1 MHPGSVGWGAEVLLE
16 SAWRLISADDFR
28 NPEAARNALRQIA
41 SWWEEAC
48 RSAGISEPMPDV
60 PGWAETLQR
69 VLREAPL
76 REAVLSAVESFI
88 RNSRATFDP
97 FQLFERSPRALEVLG
112 RLACG
117 SPFLTQ
123 TLLAD
128 PQCLASLTLHGRT
141 ADTKDREQFIAEA
154 EQCLRGASGRVGR
167 LRELRRYQ
175 RRQLLRIGMCDA
187 FGLMDLRFVTLQLS
201 LLADAMVQ
209 CSLTL
214 AAAECGVSAEQISV
228 IALGKLGGEELN
240 YSSDI
245 DLVLICS
252 EQTAQTQRLARLLVD
267 GLTDNTPPGFLYRV
281 DLRLRPWGEAGPLVS
296 APQAYAD
303 YLAQHAE
310 LWEKQAML
318 KARPIA
324 GSAALGT
331 GFLQQIRPLLFTASE
346 ARVLAD
352 VQAMKAKIEHRL
364 RQRGKLYSEVKLG
377 VGSIRDI
384 EFLAQALQLIHGQS
398 EPRVLTTNTLDALV
412 RQAEF
417 GLISSHWYRQL
428 RTGYVFLRNVEHAL
442 QLLHNQQTHELPT
455 DARQLQWLANRLD
468 YPDAATL
475 MARFEEHRVAV
486 RRIFEE
492 CLQSGVVTGAAEAG
506 GGPGQVSDGSQTS
519 VERWADEGAGAGDL
533 LRRYADRLGSLA
545 VAAAATGGCAV
556 EELRGS
562 GIQSTIGRTGAQVPE
577 AGELRDLLV
586 VGVDFSGWLSV
597 ICGLLSVYQLDI
609 RCGDAATGDGLRG
622 QWEQRPEGFFAACF
636 QVRGAVGGPA
646 QASIGTSGGTLAERL
661 QAEIGR
667 LGGWSREGRIEE
679 VRAELISRFCAA
691 VPDVRQPGN
700 SVDDSGLAVELNP
713 LAGSVLTE
721 MKISGEDSWGF
732 FYELASALSLGRFRV
747 LRAIIRSNGRQVRDV
762 LYVRERNGQPI
773 ASEER
778 RQELRL
784 AATLIKQFTHWLPTA
799 SDPHHALLRFRDLVS
814 RLQPASAWESNQ
826 RSLQKPRVLSAVA
839 RVLGISQYLWDTFLR
854 SRHESLLPLLV
865 NSDQLAERPQV
876 DDLRVQLQSQLAGR
890 QAGGADWAGA
900 VSEPVFNMDRWQVL
914 NEFKDRHLF
923 RIDMRHVL
931 GHCRPFGEF
940 SGELT
945 ELAELIVQTAAELAW
960 RELTVQYGQPRLGGE
975 SGSTG
980 PSACA
985 WMIAG
990 LGKFGGVEM
999 GFASD
1004 LELMLVYAGE
1014 GRTDGNSVL
1023 TNAQFFERMV
1033 RMIEQGIRA
1042 PQDGI
1047 FHVDLRIRPYGQ
1059 AGPAAVR
1066 FSDLATYYAVGGPA
1080 WPYERQALV
1089 RFRHVA
1095 GDRVFGDEVTL
1106 SVQQMVYAAEDFDF
1120 AAMSA
1125 MRERQ
1130 VRQLVRGG
1138 TINAKLS
1145 DGGLVDCEYAVQALQ
1160 LVFGGRFAGLRHQ
1173 STLAVLR
1180 AAQRA
1185 DLISLQQ
1192 QSAVERAYVF
1202 LRELIDCLRMARGN
1216 AKDLTVPVSG
1226 SRDWQQ
1232 LGSRMSSIHDS
1243 SIPLELLEE
1252 QMAVVREFAGH
1263 VEQLCQRD
1271 RGIRNP

>member
-1 MHPGSVGWGAEVLLE
+1 MHPVNRGWQAEVLLE
-16 SAWRLISADDFR
+16 SAWQSISNEHFA

-41 SWWEEAC
+41 AWWQESC
-48 RSAGISEPMPDV
+48 TTAGIVPADDEPPA
-60 PGWAETLQR
+60 WAGTLQR

-76 REAVLSAVESFI
+76 REAVLAAVASFI
-88 RNSRATFDP
+88 RNARGSFDP
-97 FQLFERSPRALEVLG
+97 FQLFSRSPRALEVLA

-123 TLLAD
+123 ALLSD

-141 ADTKDREQFIAEA
+141 ADTKDREQFIHEA
-154 EQCLRGASGRVGR
+154 QQCLRSAADRPAR

-187 FGLMDLRFVTLQLS
+187 FGLMDLKFITLQLS

-209 CSLTL
+209 CSLEL
-214 AAAECGVSAEQISV
+214 AAAECNASPDLITV

-252 EQTAQTQRLARLLVD
+252 QQTPQTQRLARLMVD
-267 GLTDNTPPGFLYRV
+267 SLTDNSPPGFLYRV

-296 APQAYAD
+296 EPAAYAD

-331 GFLQQIRPLLFTASE
+331 SFLNRIRPLLFTASE
-346 ARVLAD
+346 AQVLAG
-352 VQAMKAKIEHRL
+352 VQAMKAKIEQRL

-377 VGSIRDI
+377 AGSIRDI
-384 EFLAQALQLIHGQS
+384 EFLAQALQLIHGLE

-417 GLISSHWYRQL
+417 GLISAQWYRQL
-428 RTGYVFLRNVEHAL
+428 RTGYVFLRTVEHSL
-442 QLLHNQQTHELPT
+442 QLLHNQQTHELPA

-486 RRIFEE
+486 RTIFEQ
-492 CLQSGVVTGAAEAG
+492 CLQAVSVSSAAPPTQPNQSPDET
-506 GGPGQVSDGSQTS
+506 SDR
-519 VERWADEGAGAGDL
+519 VDL
-533 LRRYADRLGSLA
+533 LRQYAHRLSDLA
-545 VAAAATGGCAV
+545 AKAEYSGGCTV
-556 EELRGS
+556 EQVLSGQPAGKPTPGKPTRGKH
-562 GIQSTIGRTGAQVPE
+562 R
-577 AGELRDLLV
+577 GEDTEDLRDLLV

-597 ICGLLSVYQLDI
+597 ICGLLSICQLDI
-609 RCGDAATGDGLRG
+609 RSGDAATGEGLRG
-622 QWEQRPEGFFAACF
+622 LWERRPEGYFAACF
-636 QVRGAVGGPA
+636 QVRT
-646 QASIGTSGGTLAERL
+646 ASRPNGSAAGSAATQILADQL
-661 QAEIGR
+661 QQEISR
-667 LGGWSREGRIEE
+667 LGAASRAGRIEE

-691 VPDVRQPGN
+691 VPESSRRISDAEDRE
-700 SVDDSGLAVELNP
+700 LTVELTP
-713 LAGSVLTE
+713 LPGSVLTE
-721 MKISGEDSWGF
+721 MKICGEDSWGF
-732 FYELASALSLGRFRV
+732 FYELASALSLSRFRV
-747 LRAIIRSNGRQVRDV
+747 LRAEIRSDGQLVRDV
-762 LYVRERNGQPI
+762 LHVRERNGLPI

-814 RLQPASAWESNQ
+814 RLQPATAWESNQ
-826 RSLQKPRVLSAVA
+826 KSLRKPAVLHAVA

-854 SRHESLLPLLV
+854 AGHEELFPLLA
-865 NSDQLAERPQV
+865 NSDQLATSTNPAQ
-876 DDLRVQLQSQLAGR
+876 LRSQLHEVLST
-890 QAGGADWAGA
+890 A
-900 VSEPVFNMDRWQVL
+900 VTGTTRWQLL
-914 NEFKDRHLF
+914 NDFKDRHLF

-940 SGELT
+940 SRELT
-945 ELAELIVQTAAELAW
+945 ELAELIVQTAADLAW
-960 RELTVQYGQPRLGGE
+960 QELTAAHGQPQGNAAAAAGDPGHCR
-975 SGSTG
+975 
-980 PSACA
+980 

-990 LGKFGGVEM
+990 LGKFGGIEM

-1004 LELMLVYAGE
+1004 LELMLVYDGA
-1014 GRTDGNSVL
+1014 GRTNGSSPL
-1023 TNAQFFERMV
+1023 TNAMFFERMV
-1033 RMIEQGIRA
+1033 RMVEQGIRA
-1042 PQDGI
+1042 PHDGI

-1066 FSDLATYYAVGGPA
+1066 LSELQSYYESAGPA
-1080 WPYERQALV
+1080 WPWERQALV
-1089 RFRHVA
+1089 RLRCVA
-1095 GDRVFGDEVTL
+1095 GDAAFGHQVTDIVRRL
-1106 SVQQMVYAAEDFDF
+1106 VYAQANFDF
-1120 AAMSA
+1120 TAMNA

-1145 DGGLVDCEYAVQALQ
+1145 DGGLVDCEYAIQALQ
-1160 LVFGGRFAGLRHQ
+1160 LVFGSRHAGLQHP
-1173 STLAVLR
+1173 STLAVLQ
-1180 AAQRA
+1180 AAR
-1185 DLISLQQ
+1185 DVGLVTPKQQ
-1192 QSAVERAYVF
+1192 TAVEKAYVF

-1216 AKDLTVPVSG
+1216 ARDLTVPASG
-1226 SRDWQQ
+1226 SHDWQQ
-1232 LGSRMSSIHDS
+1232 LSSRMASIHDS
-1243 SIPLELLEE
+1243 SIPLEALEE
-1252 QMAVVREFAGH
+1252 QMSVVREFARH
-1263 VEQLCQRD
+1263 VERLCREEFARRTSTETD
-1271 RGIRNP
+1271 HASIPDLPPKAGP